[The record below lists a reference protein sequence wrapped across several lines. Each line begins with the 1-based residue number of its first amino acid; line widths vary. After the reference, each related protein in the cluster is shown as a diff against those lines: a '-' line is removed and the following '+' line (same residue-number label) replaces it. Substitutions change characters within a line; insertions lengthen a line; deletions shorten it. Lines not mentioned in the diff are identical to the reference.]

1 MAKEE
6 RKPLMIRGDRLL
18 LTLRV
23 MRLCLHEVEKGLS
36 IARAR
41 SALRARF
48 GGDGAAEEVT

>member
-1 MAKEE
+1 
-6 RKPLMIRGDRLL
+6 MIRGDRLL